1 MNTEQNSSCYWIT
14 YLIVVHWP
22 TIDQKYDPLIVP
34 LNLNSWELHF
44 DLPTPQQSSKWKFEL
59 TCPIKCFNLFLYSSS
74 KNWKIYWSEQSF
86 TGLGPGV
93 HCEDYSEFL
102 YIMSPERLL
111 KVTYD
116 KIKSDL

>member
-1 MNTEQNSSCYWIT
+1 MGIAFWFT
-14 YLIVVHWP
+14 
-22 TIDQKYDPLIVP
+22 
-34 LNLNSWELHF
+34 
-44 DLPTPQQSSKWKFEL
+44 
-59 TCPIKCFNLFLYSSS
+59 YSSTVLEMKIWINLS
-74 KNWKIYWSEQSF
+74 KSNALIYSYIVLQKTEKF

-102 YIMSPERLL
+102 YIMLPERLL